1 MSRVLLFSN
10 STNPDARYLAHGAA
24 ELLDFLGPVR
34 RLLFVPFALHDR
46 AAYAA
51 KVAGALA
58 ELGIEVRALSADAAG
73 ARALAA
79 AEAVFVGGGNT
90 FRLLRTLQDSSLL
103 APLRERAL
111 AGLPYVGS
119 SAGSNLAGPT
129 IKTTNDMPIV
139 FPHGF
144 EALGLVPFQLNPHYL
159 DAEPPRP
166 ATAGRLETSR
176 HMGETREERLREF
189 LEESSTPVV
198 GLREGCW
205 IRRDGAAILLG
216 GVSTTGR
223 AAARVFRRA
232 VDPEERPSGASLAD
246 LGAD

>member
-1 MSRVLLFSN
+1 MRVLLFSN

-51 KVAGALA
+51 KVRAALA
-58 ELGIEVRALSADAAG
+58 EHGIDVDELTADDAG
-73 ARALAA
+73 ARALAGA
-79 AEAVFVGGGNT
+79 AAVFVGGGNT
-90 FRLLRTLQDSSLL
+90 FRLLRTLQDSGLL

-111 AGLPYVGS
+111 SGLPYVGS

-139 FPHGF
+139 CPQGF

-159 DAEPPRP
+159 DPE
-166 ATAGRLETSR
+166 AGSR

-189 LEESSTPVV
+189 LEENATPVV

-205 IRRDGAAILLG
+205 IRREGDAIVLG
-216 GVSTTGR
+216 GASTTGR
-223 AAARVFRRA
+223 PTARVFRRGA
-232 VDPEERPSGASLAD
+232 EPEERASGASLAD
-246 LGAD
+246 LGGAAAARR

>member
-1 MSRVLLFSN
+1 MPTRRVLLFSN
-10 STNPDARYLAHGAA
+10 STNPESRYLAHGAG
-24 ELLDFLGPVR
+24 ELIDFLGSVR

-46 AAYAA
+46 PAYAA
-51 KVAGALA
+51 KVKAALA
-58 ELGIEVRALSADAAG
+58 EHGIEVRALTADAAG
-73 ARALAA
+73 ARALAD

-90 FRLLRTLQDSSLL
+90 FRLLRALQESGLL

-159 DAEPPRP
+159 DAD
-166 ATAGRLETSR
+166 AASR

-189 LEESSTPVV
+189 LEENATPVV
-198 GLREGCW
+198 GLREGYW
-205 IRRDGAAILLG
+205 IRREADAITLG

-223 AAARVFRRA
+223 AAARVFRRGA
-232 VDPEERPSGASLAD
+232 EPEERPSGASLAD
-246 LGAD
+246 LGDRGAG

>member
-1 MSRVLLFSN
+1 MTRRRVLLFSN
-10 STNPDARYLAHGAA
+10 STNPEARYLAHGAA

-51 KVAGALA
+51 KVAGALG
-58 ELGIEVRALSADAAG
+58 ELGIELQALTADAAG
-73 ARALAA
+73 ARALAG

-90 FRLLRTLQDSSLL
+90 FRLLRALQDSALL

-159 DAEPPRP
+159 DAEP
-166 ATAGRLETSR
+166 ASR

-189 LEESSTPVV
+189 LEENSRPVV

-205 IRRDGAAILLG
+205 IRREGAAITLG
-216 GVSTTGR
+216 GVSTTGG

-232 VDPEERPSGASLAD
+232 GEPEERPSGASLAD
-246 LGAD
+246 LGDVGSD

>member
-1 MSRVLLFSN
+1 MSRRVLLFSN

-24 ELLDFLGPVR
+24 ELLDFLGSVR

-46 AAYAA
+46 VAYAA
-51 KVAGALA
+51 KVRGALA
-58 ELGIEVRALSADAAG
+58 EHGIEVEALTADAAG
-73 ARALAA
+73 ARALAG
-79 AEAVFVGGGNT
+79 AEAVFAGGGNT
-90 FRLLRTLQDSSLL
+90 FRLLRALQDSGLL

-159 DAEPPRP
+159 DPEP
-166 ATAGRLETSR
+166 TR

-189 LEESSTPVV
+189 LEENPTPVV

-205 IRRDGAAILLG
+205 MRREGATVVLG

-223 AAARVFRRA
+223 AAARIFRRGA
-232 VDPEERPSGASLAD
+232 EPEERTSGASLAD
-246 LGAD
+246 LAAVGLG

>member
-1 MSRVLLFSN
+1 MTRRVLLFSN

-46 AAYAA
+46 AGYGA
-51 KVAGALA
+51 KVRGALS
-58 ELGIEVRALSADAAG
+58 EHGIEVEALTADAAG
-73 ARALAA
+73 ARSLAD

-90 FRLLRTLQDSSLL
+90 FRLLRALQDSGLL

-159 DAEPPRP
+159 DPEP
-166 ATAGRLETSR
+166 TR

-189 LEESSTPVV
+189 LEENATPVV

-205 IRRDGAAILLG
+205 IRREGAAVTLG
-216 GVSTTGR
+216 GASTTGR
-223 AAARVFRRA
+223 PAARVFRRGA
-232 VDPEERPSGASLAD
+232 EPEERPSGASLAD
-246 LGAD
+246 LLEPS